1 MVYCFTYGNKFTI
14 NFPMN
19 VNIGQKLITKMENA
33 GYIYN
38 GCIFNC
44 QSWVADK
51 NFKTIEVRN
60 EILAKFNG
68 GNTVMRRTFTR
79 NYALKLKIKDIINAD
94 EGQLNQWIGVL
105 KTYVN
110 EVMNED
116 NSSHVGNA
124 VSVSQ
129 ESAWMDC
136 FKFIQSNLCR
146 LKDNEK
152 MFELVFEYS
161 LPGTVHERPDVLLIT
176 DTKVISLEFKRKKAP
191 QIDDNKDDVAQA
203 IRYKEWLEHHHKV
216 TKDKNLK
223 VESYLVC
230 TDNEAMSGTLRGI
243 DILTKQNFYATL
255 KNKLDGVKDCAF
267 IDEWL
272 NSEKT
277 EMLDMLKAIDVMY
290 REGRI
295 PYISD
300 VNKICLDR
308 VCSYIARAKEGHF
321 KVLLLING
329 VPGAGK
335 TAVGQSIVYEENKGG
350 IPNAVYLS
358 GNGPL
363 VEVLQYQINKIGNNG
378 YMGENAIQGMKY
390 FKRDYFDNDKR
401 YFKNMQIP
409 QQSILVFDEAQRAWD
424 TQKTKRGFSEPEGL
438 LRVGDKIFD
447 KHKYV
452 VIIGLYGNGQ
462 VIHTGEESG
471 LSLWR
476 EALAQEC
483 HNEWKMVVSD
493 NMFFN
498 DDALKYRVFK
508 DSKLF
513 LNISLRADFIDCSK
527 WVEQAVSRN
536 TGSLQQAKKEL
547 EELQKTSMRICVT
560 RSFEAVKNKVKQIDV
575 DHPDWNYGIL
585 ISNFAEQSVIRKA
598 LPGWDIDYEGKNVVA
613 NGGYGKWFSGE
624 SMKLDKAC
632 TVYGSQGL
640 ELDCP
645 VVIFGGDYVRYQ
657 NTWMARGDEYEK
669 AKKKFENPAAIMENN
684 YRVLLTR
691 ARKEMIL
698 LIPNV
703 SELDETYDFNETY
716 DYFVK
721 MGMDVL

>member
-14 NFPMN
+14 YFPIN
-19 VNIGQKLITKMENA
+19 VNIGQELITKMENA
-33 GYIYN
+33 GYRYN
-38 GCIFNC
+38 GCISNC
-44 QSWVADK
+44 QTWAADK

-79 NYALKLKIKDIINAD
+79 NYALKLKIKDIINAN
-94 EGQLNQWIGVL
+94 EGQFNQWIGVL

-136 FKFIQSNLCR
+136 FKFIQSNLCW
-146 LKDNEK
+146 LNNDEK
-152 MFELVFEYS
+152 MLELVFEYS
-161 LPGTVHERPDVLLIT
+161 LPGTVHEHPDVLLIT
-176 DTKVISLEFKRKKAP
+176 NTKIISLEFKSKKAP

-230 TDNEAMSGTLRGI
+230 TDDEAISGSLRGI
-243 DILTKQNFYATL
+243 DILTKQNFYTTL
-255 KNKLDGVKDCAF
+255 KNKLAGEENCAF

-300 VNKICLDR
+300 VNKVCLDR

-350 IPNAVYLS
+350 NPNAVYLS

-498 DDALKYRVFK
+498 DDALKDRVFK

-513 LNISLRADFIDCSK
+513 LNTSLRADFIDCSK

-536 TGSLQQAKKEL
+536 AVSLLQAKKEL

-560 RSFEAVKNKVKQIDV
+560 RSFETVKNKVKQIDV

-585 ISNFAEQSVIRKA
+585 ISNFAEQSMIRKA

-645 VVIFGGDYVRYQ
+645 IVIFGGDYVRYK
-657 NTWMARGDEYEK
+657 NTWMASGDKYNK
-669 AKKKFENPAAIMENN
+669 AVNRRDFENPQDIMENN

-698 LIPNV
+698 LIPDV
-703 SELDETYDFNETY
+703 RELDETY

>member
-203 IRYKEWLEHHHKV
+203 IRYKKWLEHHHKV

-255 KNKLDGVKDCAF
+255 KN
-267 IDEWL
+267 
-272 NSEKT
+272 
-277 EMLDMLKAIDVMY
+277 
-290 REGRI
+290 
-295 PYISD
+295 
-300 VNKICLDR
+300 
-308 VCSYIARAKEGHF
+308 
-321 KVLLLING
+321 
-329 VPGAGK
+329 
-335 TAVGQSIVYEENKGG
+335 
-350 IPNAVYLS
+350 
-358 GNGPL
+358 
-363 VEVLQYQINKIGNNG
+363 
-378 YMGENAIQGMKY
+378 
-390 FKRDYFDNDKR
+390 
-401 YFKNMQIP
+401 
-409 QQSILVFDEAQRAWD
+409 
-424 TQKTKRGFSEPEGL
+424 
-438 LRVGDKIFD
+438 
-447 KHKYV
+447 
-452 VIIGLYGNGQ
+452 
-462 VIHTGEESG
+462 
-471 LSLWR
+471 SL
-476 EALAQEC
+476 
-483 HNEWKMVVSD
+483 
-493 NMFFN
+493 
-498 DDALKYRVFK
+498 
-508 DSKLF
+508 
-513 LNISLRADFIDCSK
+513 
-527 WVEQAVSRN
+527 
-536 TGSLQQAKKEL
+536 
-547 EELQKTSMRICVT
+547 
-560 RSFEAVKNKVKQIDV
+560 
-575 DHPDWNYGIL
+575 
-585 ISNFAEQSVIRKA
+585 
-598 LPGWDIDYEGKNVVA
+598 
-613 NGGYGKWFSGE
+613 
-624 SMKLDKAC
+624 
-632 TVYGSQGL
+632 
-640 ELDCP
+640 
-645 VVIFGGDYVRYQ
+645 
-657 NTWMARGDEYEK
+657 
-669 AKKKFENPAAIMENN
+669 ME
-684 YRVLLTR
+684 
-691 ARKEMIL
+691 
-698 LIPNV
+698 
-703 SELDETYDFNETY
+703 
-716 DYFVK
+716 
-721 MGMDVL
+721 